1 MIKIHDIRK
10 VQDPFVLYPKKIIQ
24 VTIRVPHNN
33 LYRLVQLNLPN
44 VGFNTCLNN
53 THFDNQEGE
62 FVDFMTSTYL
72 MKRFDITSLHHG
84 LKIENYTKSIKKA
97 MRLEEDF
104 KNNSINGNPK
114 RNTRLSG
121 SQ

>member
-1 MIKIHDIRK
+1 M
-10 VQDPFVLYPKKIIQ
+10 LYPKKIIQ
-24 VTIRVPHNN
+24 VTNRAPHNN
-33 LYRLVQLNLPN
+33 LYRLVQLNLSN
-44 VGFNTCLNN
+44 VGLNTCSN
-53 THFDNQEGE
+53 NQEGE
-62 FVDFMTSTYL
+62 FAEFMTSTYL

-84 LKIENYTKSIKKA
+84 LKIENYIESIKKA
-97 MRLEEDF
+97 MRLKEDF